1 MRKFSVYAACSCAVA
16 AFVFFAME
24 AGTAERSEAASAL
37 TGKMATMQFLVGSWN
52 CNVKIGASPG
62 QPATTA
68 HGIVAFSVA
77 PGNTLHNH
85 VTADEYG
92 ADTYTGF
99 VEKSKTFWMNTVD
112 VYSNLSGETSSD
124 GKIFTGTT
132 MGSTGKSPLRDTLTH
147 PSATTI
153 RDYQEYQA
161 KGVWTMASDSV
172 CTRL

>member
-1 MRKFSVYAACSCAVA
+1 MRKFSVYAAFSCAVA
-16 AFVFFAME
+16 AFVYFTMVT
-24 AGTAERSEAASAL
+24 GTMAPANAATSL
-37 TGKMATMQFLVGSWN
+37 TGKMVTMQFLVGSWN

-99 VEKSKTFWMNTVD
+99 VEKSKSFWMNTVD
-112 VYSNLSGETSSD
+112 VYGNLSDETSTD

-132 MGSTGKSPLRDTLTH
+132 MGSTGKAPLRDTLTH
-147 PSATTI
+147 PTTTTI

-161 KGVWTMASDSV
+161 KGAWHMGSDSV
-172 CTRL
+172 CTRM